1 MPSRNRTK
9 IYIEN
14 GYYHAFNRGVEKR
27 NIFLD
32 DQDYRVFLSF
42 LKVYLSPPEQHFIHP
57 LLGVTGSDPVRPR
70 ILGSYFGKVTLLA
83 YCLMPNH
90 FHLLLQQIPKNGMT
104 EFIRALCTSYSMYFN
119 KKYERVG
126 TLFQGTYKAV
136 SVDGDEN
143 LLRLSRY
150 IHANPLEVTG
160 SDPVKTREYPYSSFP
175 HYLDKKLAVWV
186 HPEYILTYFRSA
198 QRTTLRG
205 SMSYINFVEDFVQ
218 DKAPTLGAIDDSR

>member
-1 MPSRNRTK
+1 MPARNRTK

-14 GYYHAFNRGVEKR
+14 GHYHAFNRGVEKR

-57 LLGVTGSDPVRPR
+57 ISKVTGSDPVRPR
-70 ILGSYFGKVTLLA
+70 VLGSYFGKVTLLA
-83 YCLMPNH
+83 YCVMPNH

-104 EFIRALCTSYSMYFN
+104 ELIRALCTSYSMYFN
-119 KKYERVG
+119 KRYKRVG

-150 IHANPLEVTG
+150 IHTNPLELTG
-160 SDPVKTREYPYSSFP
+160 EYPYSSFP
-175 HYLDKKLAVWV
+175 HYLGKKHAVWV
-186 HPEYILTYFRSA
+186 HPEYILAYLRSE

-205 SMSYINFVEDFVQ
+205 ITSYQSFVEDFVE
-218 DKAPTLGAIDDSR
+218 DAAVTLGTIDDRV